1 MLVSAGVGAAAG
13 AMIAFS
19 FAMSPPLTLLPS
31 RPADANG
38 NLSLHRSVEVV
49 DASADEFDRRS
60 HVAIDDIPP
69 TPVSKGKDSPDFQDS
84 ADLSMLAMVTPQ
96 VPQTEPDDFDSVP
109 KPTPDSPVTLAV
121 PKPPARPSDI
131 CARNGLYRI
140 EYTQSRH
147 RYWRCLHRQHHFSE
161 RRIILDSRTT
171 RASNQASSGNEPQ
184 PFYEVLRGFFSQSTQ

>member
-1 MLVSAGVGAAAG
+1 MSAMLASAGVGAAAG

-49 DASADEFDRRS
+49 DASEDEFDHRS

-69 TPVSKGKDSPDFQDS
+69 MPVSKGKDSPDLQDS
-84 ADLSMLAMVTPQ
+84 TDSSVLAMVAMQ

-109 KPTPDSPVTLAV
+109 KST

-140 EYTQSRH
+140 EYTQNRH
-147 RYWRCLHRQHHFSE
+147 RYWRCLHRQRHFSE
-161 RRIILDSRTT
+161 RRTILDSKTT